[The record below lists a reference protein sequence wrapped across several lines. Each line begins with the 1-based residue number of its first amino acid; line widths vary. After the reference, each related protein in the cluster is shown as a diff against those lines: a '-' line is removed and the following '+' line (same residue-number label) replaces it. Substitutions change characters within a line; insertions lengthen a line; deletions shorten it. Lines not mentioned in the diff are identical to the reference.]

1 MKAFVEMD
9 KDELKLVLNDLEKD
23 YDKIKKQNLSLNM
36 ARGKPDF
43 DQLDASMDLLDVINS
58 QSELVKKMDYRN
70 YGILDGIDEAK
81 TLFAE
86 MLDGGGGG
94 REIYYNHYLHLPLNR
109 SNRVPFYN
117 FGTLFYL

>member
-86 MLDGGGGG
+86 MLDGGGEGS
-94 REIYYNHYLHLPLNR
+94 RTPVQKPSHMKLLQLIL
-109 SNRVPFYN
+109 SNEFN
-117 FGTLFYL
+117 